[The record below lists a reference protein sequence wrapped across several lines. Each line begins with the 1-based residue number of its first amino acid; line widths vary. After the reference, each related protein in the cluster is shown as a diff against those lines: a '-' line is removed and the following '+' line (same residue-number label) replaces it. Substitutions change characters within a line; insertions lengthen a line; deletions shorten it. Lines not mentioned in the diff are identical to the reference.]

1 MAPVPAVTFQ
11 VNLNSD
17 GSFKNLKTD
26 ATDPEMLNVIKGW
39 ASMMQVKNGNGKRSY
54 VSEKEVGFKE
64 STKNIDDSMYQ
75 PGKILSLSHVT

>member
-1 MAPVPAVTFQ
+1 MTFQ

-17 GSFKNLKTD
+17 GSFKNLKTA

-39 ASMMQVKNGNGKRSY
+39 ASLMQVKKGNGQRSY

-64 STKNIDDSMYQ
+64 STKNIDDSMSINRVKFY
-75 PGKILSLSHVT
+75 L